1 MVLNWLYNWK
11 YTKQQVA
18 SAILIQKHIRGF
30 LDRQRVRRKINE
42 LELQQEIL
50 FKWMRA
56 TKCSKEIE
64 AQCNITTLDF
74 EKTLGSITDSYF
86 INRIYQKKRGK
97 LVEQILDLD
106 RYVKQLENDG
116 DQLPRRMFPHS
127 ELCIRGK
134 KIVAV

>member
-11 YTKQQVA
+11 YTKQHVA
-18 SAILIQKHIRGF
+18 SAIVIQKHIRGF
-30 LDRQRVRRKINE
+30 LDRQSVRRKTDK
-42 LELQQEIL
+42 LELQQELL
-50 FKWMRA
+50 FRWMRM
-56 TKCSKEIE
+56 TKISKEIE
-64 AQCNITTLDF
+64 AKCNSTTLEF
-74 EKTLGSITDSYF
+74 EKTLGSITDFYY
-86 INRIYQKKRGK
+86 INRIYQKNRGK

-106 RYVKQLENDG
+106 RYVKQLDNDG